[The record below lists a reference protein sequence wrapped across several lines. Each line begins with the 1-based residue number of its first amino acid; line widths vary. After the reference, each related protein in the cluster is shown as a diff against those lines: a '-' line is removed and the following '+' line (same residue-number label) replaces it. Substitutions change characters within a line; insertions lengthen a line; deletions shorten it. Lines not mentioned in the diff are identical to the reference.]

1 MRTVIQSNNRD
12 IVNRWCGSPISPVTP
27 SPMAISRPHRQR
39 VTHDEPRRG
48 LDLGMGFECRPRRA
62 DAEIAVGVDE
72 CEHARLFDHVLR
84 RCR

>member
-1 MRTVIQSNNRD
+1 
-12 IVNRWCGSPISPVTP
+12 
-27 SPMAISRPHRQR
+27 
-39 VTHDEPRRG
+39 
-48 LDLGMGFECRPRRA
+48 MGFECRPRRA